1 MKGMVRRGDEQQKPR
16 SGMLL
21 TFLVAHLTSD
31 GWRGGGTWP
40 RRTWGRL
47 SMGSYEPPTVSTW

>member
-1 MKGMVRRGDEQQKPR
+1 MVRRGDEQQKPR

-47 SMGSYEPPTVSTW
+47 SVGSYEPPTVSTW